1 MNMRKNEYGL
11 ATIKLIFTII
21 ILIAIISGAVFLVSK
36 QVESNHVTDIKTDLL
51 YIQAMIKGIHDK
63 KVVDANQ
70 SLLGEEI
77 SEYNENETINEMISG
92 EEKWYKLSQ
101 DDLNQIGIGYLK
113 AEEGFIVNYETEE
126 VIYIKGVQE
135 EEQTYYK
142 LSDMIDDEQE
152 EQKTENA
159 EENSQE

>member
-21 ILIAIISGAVFLVSK
+21 ILVAIIMVAVFVVSK
-36 QVESNHVTDIKTDLL
+36 QIESNHVTDIKTDLL
-51 YIQAMIKGIHDK
+51 FIQAKIKGIHDK
-63 KVVDANQ
+63 KIVDSNQ

-77 SEYNENETINEMISG
+77 SEYHENEAINEMISG

-126 VIYIKGVQE
+126 VIYVKGVQE
-135 EEQTYYK
+135 EEQTYYR
-142 LSDMIDDEQE
+142 LSDMIEDEQE
-152 EQKTENA
+152 EQQTEN

>member
-21 ILIAIISGAVFLVSK
+21 ILVAIIMVAVFVVSK
-36 QVESNHVTDIKTDLL
+36 QIESNHVTDIKTDLL
-51 YIQAMIKGIHDK
+51 FIQAKIKGIHDK
-63 KVVDANQ
+63 KIVDSNQ

-77 SEYNENETINEMISG
+77 SEYHENEAINEMISG

-126 VIYIKGVQE
+126 VIYVKGVQE

-142 LSDMIDDEQE
+142 LSDMIEDEQE
-152 EQKTENA
+152 EQQTEN

>member
-21 ILIAIISGAVFLVSK
+21 ILVAIIMVAVFVVSK
-36 QVESNHVTDIKTDLL
+36 QIESNHVTDIKTDLL
-51 YIQAMIKGIHDK
+51 FIQAKIKGIHDK
-63 KVVDANQ
+63 KIVDSNQ

-77 SEYNENETINEMISG
+77 SEYHENETINEMISG

-126 VIYIKGVQE
+126 VIYVKGVQE

-142 LSDMIDDEQE
+142 LSDMIEDEQE
-152 EQKTENA
+152 EEQTEN